1 MLKTTA
7 STNIGLIRQT
17 NEDSYLCINPKTYA
31 VADGMGGHAAGEIA
45 SKLLVNTIEDFF
57 SEKILMEIDQDVL
70 EKIILKANERILE
83 KAQKHTEYAGMGT
96 TASLLHIEADTCF
109 WAHIGDSRI
118 YLLRNN
124 QLAQITQDHSLVWDL
139 VLNGTLTQEEAL
151 IHPQRNM
158 LTRAVGIDADIK
170 VDKGSF
176 ALEKNDKLLLCTD
189 GLTNMV
195 NEIELQE
202 ILASET
208 IDDKAAA
215 LIDQAIR
222 AGGVDNITAIILEND
237 DD

>member
-17 NEDSYLCINPKTYA
+17 NEDSYVCINPKTYA

-57 SEKILMEIDQDVL
+57 SEEILIKIDQDVL

-83 KAQKHTEYAGMGT
+83 KAQNHTEYAGMGT

>member
-7 STNIGLIRQT
+7 ATNIGLIRQT
-17 NEDSYLCINPKTYA
+17 NEDSYICINPKTYA

-45 SKLLVNTIEDFF
+45 SKLLVNTIEKFF
-57 SEKILMEIDQDVL
+57 SEKHLVKIDQDVL
-70 EKIILKANERILE
+70 AEIILQANEHILE
-83 KAQKHTEYAGMGT
+83 KAEKHTEYAGMGT

-124 QLAQITQDHSLVWDL
+124 QLSQITQDHSLVWDL

-151 IHPQRNM
+151 VHPQRNM
-158 LTRAVGIDADIK
+158 LTRAVGIDTNVK

-176 ALEKNDKLLLCTD
+176 DLEKNDKFLLCTD

-195 NEIELQE
+195 SEAEVKKI
-202 ILASET
+202 IKSET

>member
-1 MLKTTA
+1 MLKITA

-17 NEDSYLCINPKTYA
+17 NEDSYVCINPKTYA

-45 SKLLVNTIEDFF
+45 SNLLINTIEDFF
-57 SEKILMEIDQDVL
+57 SEKFLITIDQDVL

-83 KAQKHTEYAGMGT
+83 KAKNHTEYAGMGT

-124 QLAQITQDHSLVWDL
+124 KLAQITQDHSLVWDL

-151 IHPQRNM
+151 VHPQRNM
-158 LTRAVGIDADIK
+158 LTRAVGIDADVK

-176 ALEKNDKLLLCTD
+176 ALEKNDKFLLCTD

-195 NEIELQE
+195 NETEVKKIIE
-202 ILASET
+202 SET

-215 LIDQAIR
+215 LIDQALR
-222 AGGVDNITAIILEND
+222 AGGVDNITAIILENND
-237 DD
+237 D

>member
-1 MLKTTA
+1 MLKATA
-7 STNIGLIRQT
+7 ATNIGLIRQT

-45 SKLLVNTIEDFF
+45 SKLLVNTIQDFF
-57 SEKILMEIDQDVL
+57 SEGHLFKIDQDVL
-70 EKIILKANERILE
+70 EKIILKANARILE
-83 KAQKHTEYAGMGT
+83 KAEKCTEYAGMGT
-96 TASLLHIEADTCF
+96 TASFLHIEANTCF

-151 IHPQRNM
+151 THPQRNM
-158 LTRAVGIDADIK
+158 LTRAVGIDAEVK

-176 ALEKNDKLLLCTD
+176 ALEENDKILLCTD

-195 NEIELQE
+195 NEAKLKETI
-202 ILASET
+202 ASEA
-208 IDDKAAA
+208 IEDKAAA
-215 LIDQAIR
+215 LIDQAMG
-222 AGGVDNITAIILEND
+222 AGGVDNITAIVLETND
-237 DD
+237 D

>member
-7 STNIGLIRQT
+7 ATNIGLIRQT
-17 NEDSYLCINPKTYA
+17 NEDSYLCIKPKTYA

-45 SKLLVNTIEDFF
+45 STLLINTIEDFF
-57 SEKILMEIDQDVL
+57 SEKCLMKIDQSIL

-83 KAQKHTEYAGMGT
+83 KAAKHTEYAGMGT

-124 QLAQITQDHSLVWDL
+124 QLTQITQDHSLVWDL

-151 IHPQRNM
+151 VHPQRNM
-158 LTRAVGIDADIK
+158 LTRAVGIDTDVK

-176 ALEKNDKLLLCTD
+176 ALEKNDKFLLCTD

-195 NEIELQE
+195 SEAELKKIIE
-202 ILASET
+202 SET
-208 IDDKAAA
+208 IDDKATA
-215 LIDQAIR
+215 LIDQALR